1 MGPMK
6 WLIKIYQ
13 PDTTHRTGDPLKEEA
28 NRDFIQVAYGAHRE
42 REIVNYQIPRTNYA
56 LSALAN
62 RNEGKVSEISHTE
75 NVRMAHF
82 AYSCYSIGPTY
93 Y

>member
-1 MGPMK
+1 
-6 WLIKIYQ
+6 
-13 PDTTHRTGDPLKEEA
+13 
-28 NRDFIQVAYGAHRE
+28 VAYGAKRE
-42 REIVNYQIPRTNYA
+42 REIVNYEIPRTNYA
-56 LSALAN
+56 LSALAE
-62 RNEGKVSEISHTE
+62 RNEGKVSDISHTK